1 MKPQGSYQMAK
12 NRFAIS
18 TVFDIDERPFNQGI
32 RNTTGTV
39 NVFARKTTKRF
50 SQMANDINNSM
61 ASFNNPFSGSFAMGG
76 TLGLGAI
83 FSGINS
89 QNVLQAKYQ
98 AEAIGLTASELA
110 ALTPIAKKAGLES
123 EHLTDI
129 FEEMHNK
136 VGLAKKGIFEGGLK
150 DYGLSI
156 GMDSKELNAFLKKD
170 TMGQFEEI
178 IDELNKLDLQ
188 TAIGLADG
196 LFGGESNRLYR
207 SLRVNFDGDL
217 DAAKAYWATLNNL
230 SDEGRKGN
238 EEYAMAINDLTA
250 SLSTAFDDLTGKFG
264 HELTPAIGYVTNRF
278 NEFYRNGDHY
288 LDLLSESISEHLDLS
303 MDDVSKW
310 TTGATAL
317 LGAVGTAW
325 AAKKV
330 TGKITGKMK
339 QTLGLDKGGVQN
351 VFVTNWP
358 VGFGGG
364 GYDPGLDNPFSNDKG
379 GKTGKGGNGGKVGR
393 LFGDKGLKVN
403 LAHFGLIGSMLS
415 QAEDYG
421 SPINIRR
428 ASEVEMPDWAANIP
442 TPAGLLDVY
451 DDIRNI
457 FPQMFDK
464 TRTRETPLHRLN
476 QPPSIIK
483 NATNSNSLPII
494 QSGLTNQ
501 NQLKKDSDNLE
512 KSKIAL
518 EALVANT
525 DKPMSGNQTL
535 VYGDTAIQAY
545 KTNGFGG

>member
-1 MKPQGSYQMAK
+1 MQCHLIAQFFGMKPQGSYQMAK

-89 QNVLQAKYQ
+89 QNVLQEKYR
-98 AEAIGLTASELA
+98 AEAVGLTGSELSDFT
-110 ALTPIAKKAGLES
+110 LIAKKAGLEADHVAS
-123 EHLTDI
+123 L

-136 VGLAKKGIFEGGLK
+136 VGLAKKGVFEDGLK
-150 DYGLSI
+150 EYGIAI
-156 GMDSKELNAFLKKD
+156 GMDSKELDAFLKKD
-170 TMGQFEEI
+170 TMSQFEEI
-178 IDELNKLDLQ
+178 IEELNKFDIN
-188 TAIGLADG
+188 IGSSLANE
-196 LFGGESNRLYR
+196 LFGGEGNRFYR
-207 SLRVNFDGDL
+207 SLRTNFDGDL
-217 DAAKAYWATLNNL
+217 EAAKSAFAVLNNL

-264 HELTPAIGYVTNRF
+264 HELTPAIGYATNRF

-358 VGFGGG
+358 IGGG
-364 GYDPGLDNPFSNDKG
+364 VPGLDNPF
-379 GKTGKGGNGGKVGR
+379 GKDNNKSKNNPISKTNKALDFSGKAM
-393 LFGDKGLKVN
+393 
-403 LAHFGLIGSMLS
+403 LALAKFGLMYEAVDFVGNAAIGDTSF
-415 QAEDYG
+415 AK
-421 SPINIRR
+421 
-428 ASEVEMPDWAANIP
+428 WAKA
-442 TPAGLLDVY
+442 TTLQDLLPEA
-451 DDIRNI
+451 
-457 FPQMFDK
+457 FEA
-464 TRTRETPLHRLN
+464 TRTKKTPLTQLN
-476 QPPSIIK
+476 QYPSVINNTDNTSTFPEIFDGK
-483 NATNSNSLPII
+483 SS
-494 QSGLTNQ
+494 NQ

-512 KSKIAL
+512 KMTTAL
-518 EALVANT
+518 QALVINA
-525 DKPMSGNQTL
+525 DKPMSSNQTL
-535 VYGDTAIQAY
+535 LNSDTAIKAY
-545 KTNGFGG
+545 QTNAFGR